1 MRRAIRLDLPEKT
14 TIFRV
19 VFSLSVGGRPFTS
32 WGGGVTALGAIV
44 DDCVRVVKVLLLF
57 RLGVFRAVLCNQVQ
71 KKKSK
76 RGGREVVGKHSL
88 VTLRR
93 ATPT

>member
-1 MRRAIRLDLPEKT
+1 MDLPEKT

-44 DDCVRVVKVLLLF
+44 DDCVRVVKVLMLF
-57 RLGVFRAVLCNQVQ
+57 RLGMFRVALCNQVQ
-71 KKKSK
+71 KK
-76 RGGREVVGKHSL
+76 RRVREAEEKWSEI
-88 VTLRR
+88 
-93 ATPT
+93 TP

>member
-1 MRRAIRLDLPEKT
+1 MDLPEKT

-44 DDCVRVVKVLLLF
+44 DDCVRVVKVLMLF
-57 RLGVFRAVLCNQVQ
+57 RLGMFRVVLCNQVQ
-71 KKKSK
+71 KKRRVREAEEK
-76 RGGREVVGKHSL
+76 RSEI
-88 VTLRR
+88 
-93 ATPT
+93 TP